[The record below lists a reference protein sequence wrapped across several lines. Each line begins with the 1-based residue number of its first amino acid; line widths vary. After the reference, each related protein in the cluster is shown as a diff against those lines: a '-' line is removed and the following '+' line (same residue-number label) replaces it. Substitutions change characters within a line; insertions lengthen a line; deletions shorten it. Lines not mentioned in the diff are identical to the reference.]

1 MNPGGNR
8 HHPQRRKRR
17 STERLEPAA
26 PEAAP
31 VRKDGS
37 DARADAAPDTPA
49 RGAAAPAAPA
59 AKAPA
64 AKPARPERAERPASP
79 AQALE
84 RLRAGVLDAV
94 RELERLRAENEILTQ
109 RVLDLEHEGGRTP
122 DVVLPFADTPEAM
135 REKMDEFI
143 GALDAFLAL
152 DAAPEPPP
160 STS

>member
-49 RGAAAPAAPA
+49 RGAAAPA